1 MFRENGKMICA
12 GCFTET
18 SDENICYSCGRNL
31 SESSHEIALKKGTVL
46 KDRYVIGKL
55 NTFDDL
61 VNRYTAYDKVEGK
74 IVLVTEYMPKILAS
88 RTDSTA
94 ELNIASENN
103 YPNYNNGLQT
113 FSSAASY
120 FKETTQKGMQKCF
133 DVFYENFTAYAVFEK
148 IEGQS
153 LGVMMKNFNNDSSLV
168 VNLLKPLLVG
178 LEDLHRQGYNF
189 GQISPM
195 KIIFRNGKA
204 DDPVLCDA
212 DLYSH
217 VDLNMD
223 TYCFTGKLSAFSPIE
238 AYMSRHVKSN
248 SNDIYSLCLSLYSCF
263 DERIAANIEENK
275 TIDKNIVKAKG
286 FSNKM
291 ADIFAKACSANF
303 EDRYLNAF
311 EIMCDIGLRKR
322 EPQQGAKNNK
332 KSKKVKT
339 IALVCTGFFT
349 VILILLIIFCIRFC
363 GNSSTGAGA
372 SGGNE
377 KEDADIT
384 EESANDS
391 EGSSTNDV
399 SEDGESGEVSENEK
413 IPTSGS
419 ILDDYFQTDDTTNID
434 DEAITEDDTSSKGEG
449 DPEQDKG
456 NTEGGEGNTEGG
468 EGNTEGDEGNT
479 EGGEGN
485 TEGGEGNTE
494 GGEGNTEGGEG
505 NTEGGE
511 GNTEGGEGN
520 TEGGE
525 GNTEGGEGNTEGGE
539 GNTEGGE
546 GNTEGGE
553 GNTEGGEG
561 NTDGGEGSTE
571 GGEGNTEG
579 GEGNTEG
586 GEGNT
591 EGGEGNTE
599 GGEGNTEGGEGNTEG
614 GEGNTDGGEGNT
626 EGGEGNTEDGEN
638 NPGQNEGDVKTATE
652 AEG

>member
-1 MFRENGKMICA
+1 MFRENEKMICA
-12 GCFTET
+12 GCFAET
-18 SDENICYSCGRNL
+18 ADENICYSCGRTL

-46 KDRYVIGKL
+46 KERYVVGKL

-74 IVLVTEYMPKILAS
+74 IVLITEYMPKILAS
-88 RTDSTA
+88 RTYSTA
-94 ELNIASENN
+94 ELNIANENN
-103 YPNYNNGLQT
+103 YPNYNNGLQV

-120 FKETTQKGMQKCF
+120 FKETTQKGMQKCL

-153 LGVMMKNFNNDSSLV
+153 LGIIMKNFNSDSALV
-168 VNLLKPLLVG
+168 VNLLKPLLVS

-195 KIIFRNGKA
+195 KIVFRNGKA

-238 AYMSRHVKSN
+238 AYMSRYVKSN

-275 TIDKNIVKAKG
+275 TIDKSIIRAKG

-291 ADIFAKACSANF
+291 ADIFAKACSADF
-303 EDRYLNAF
+303 ADRYLNAF

-332 KSKKVKT
+332 KSKKKT

-372 SGGNE
+372 SDGNK

-391 EGSSTNDV
+391 EGSSTDDV
-399 SEDGESGEVSENEK
+399 SEDGESGEVSEDEK

-419 ILDDYFQTDDTTNID
+419 IFDNFFQTDDTMNID
-434 DEAITEDDTSSKGEG
+434 DEKIVEDDTSSKGEDNNVGG
-449 DPEQDKG
+449 DDNPTDNDDKPVDS
-456 NTEGGEGNTEGG
+456 
-468 EGNTEGDEGNT
+468 GDNP
-479 EGGEGN
+479 
-485 TEGGEGNTE
+485 
-494 GGEGNTEGGEG
+494 
-505 NTEGGE
+505 
-511 GNTEGGEGN
+511 
-520 TEGGE
+520 
-525 GNTEGGEGNTEGGE
+525 
-539 GNTEGGE
+539 
-546 GNTEGGE
+546 
-553 GNTEGGEG
+553 
-561 NTDGGEGSTE
+561 TDNDDKPVDSDD
-571 GGEGNTEG
+571 NP
-579 GEGNTEG
+579 
-586 GEGNT
+586 
-591 EGGEGNTE
+591 
-599 GGEGNTEGGEGNTEG
+599 
-614 GEGNTDGGEGNT
+614 TDNDDKPVDSDDNPT
-626 EGGEGNTEDGEN
+626 DSDDKPVDSDDNPTDNDDKPVDSDDNPTDSDDKPVDSDDNPTDSDDKPVDSDDNPTDNDDNLAEN
-638 NPGQNEGDVKTATE
+638 K
-652 AEG
+652 